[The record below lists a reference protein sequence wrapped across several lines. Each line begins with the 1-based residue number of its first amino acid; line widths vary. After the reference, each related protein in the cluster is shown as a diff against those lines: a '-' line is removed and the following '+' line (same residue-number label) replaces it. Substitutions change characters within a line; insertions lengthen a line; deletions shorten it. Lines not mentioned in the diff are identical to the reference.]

1 MSYTAV
7 CWAKLNFWLFVQI
20 RSTAEVFLQSGRK
33 ICREEGNFST
43 VLADTVQENNNNG
56 GGFGR
61 RSTQKPNWVDLDG
74 MHQHYLYKMGTT
86 DIRITKFGKVLQ
98 HHLVQLFTYH
108 QYFPPHPC
116 LLVTDLNV
124 PWIPPGTMTQP
135 LPVLTTLS
143 ENKLFIISKPNL
155 PWYDLRLFP
164 LVQLLQ
170 TWKKRPMSTQPPFR
184 QL

>member
-1 MSYTAV
+1 M
-7 CWAKLNFWLFVQI
+7 QI

-56 GGFGR
+56 SGFGR

-124 PWIPPGTMTQP
+124 P
-135 LPVLTTLS
+135 
-143 ENKLFIISKPNL
+143 
-155 PWYDLRLFP
+155 
-164 LVQLLQ
+164 
-170 TWKKRPMSTQPPFR
+170 
-184 QL
+184 